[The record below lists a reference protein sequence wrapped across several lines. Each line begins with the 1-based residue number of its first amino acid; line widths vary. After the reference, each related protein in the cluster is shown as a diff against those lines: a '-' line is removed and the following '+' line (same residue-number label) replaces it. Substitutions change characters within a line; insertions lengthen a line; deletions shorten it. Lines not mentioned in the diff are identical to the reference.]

1 MAVMSITGAGGVTR
15 PRRRWYLS
23 RYLWVIPSLF
33 LVLVFVYYPII
44 DNVRLSFYSW
54 SVFQPEP
61 EFVGT
66 QNYARAMSDPI
77 FWLALRNNIFY
88 VVTSVVVQVGGGLV
102 LAALVEGTLRHRL
115 RGFFRSVYFLPA
127 TLSVTI
133 CAILFGFVFHDR
145 VGFVN
150 GFLRAVGLGD
160 LARNWLGEPE
170 TAIWT
175 VIFMSQWQFIGY
187 VAVLMMIAIQRIPT
201 EQYEAAQLDG
211 AGPIRQFFSVTVP
224 LVREMTAVMTVFT
237 MAGAFEV
244 INQVL
249 VMTGGGPANSSQVL
263 GTWMY
268 DAAFRSDR
276 MGYAATIAVFLFI
289 FVATLSAAQLLY
301 TRRKRV
307 DF

>member
-1 MAVMSITGAGGVTR
+1 MAVMTSTSARRTDLVA
-15 PRRRWYLS
+15 RRWYLS
-23 RYLWVIPSLF
+23 RYLWVVPALLLLI
-33 LVLVFVYYPII
+33 VFVYYPIV
-44 DNVRLSFYSW
+44 DNLRLSFYSW
-54 SVFQPEP
+54 SVFQPDP
-61 EFVGT
+61 EFVGLE
-66 QNYARAMSDPI
+66 NYRRAMADPV

-102 LAALVEGTLRHRL
+102 LAALVEGALGHRFRAL
-115 RGFFRSVYFLPA
+115 LRSVYFLPA

-150 GFLRAVGLGD
+150 GFLRATGLGD
-160 LARNWLGEPE
+160 LTRNWLGEPE

-187 VAVLMMIAIQRIPT
+187 VAVIMMIAIQRIPT

-211 AGPIRQFFSVTVP
+211 AGPVRRFFSVTVP
-224 LVREMTAVMTVFT
+224 LVREMTAVMTIFT

-276 MGYAATIAVFLFI
+276 MGYAATIAVFLFVL
-289 FVATLSAAQLLY
+289 VATVSAAQLLY

-307 DF
+307 EF